1 MINYPT
7 DKFINKL
14 IPEYE
19 RIFAELK
26 DANLKILEIGIL
38 NGGFLMWLADYF
50 KKAEIIGAD
59 IIIPTNKDEI
69 LKYSDRISID
79 SVDQRDEGSLK
90 NIGKIYG
97 FFDII
102 IDDGCHQRAET
113 QRTFEALWPFIKPG
127 GLYIIED
134 FIAGYWT
141 ALPIYDGIQEVVA
154 MIMTRKNDWKISDF
168 EIILK
173 EPKCSIAAFKK
184 YAQ

>member
-1 MINYPT
+1 MNYPT
-7 DKFINKL
+7 DKFANKL

-26 DANLKILEIGIL
+26 NKELKILEVGIL

-50 KKAEIIGAD
+50 KKAEIIGVD
-59 IIIPTNKDEI
+59 ITMPKNKDEI

-79 SVDQRDEGSLK
+79 SVDQRDESSLK

-113 QRTFEALWPFIKPG
+113 AKTFDNLWPFLKLG
-127 GLYIIED
+127 GIYIIED
-134 FIAGYWT
+134 FIAGYWQQ
-141 ALPIYDGIQEVVA
+141 PIYTGIERVVTA
-154 MIMTRKNDWKISDF
+154 IMETKNDYKISDY

-184 YAQ
+184 YA